1 MAEKRD
7 IEINSRA
14 DTIDLMNPEIRPWPV
29 TRDQALAGHTAA
41 IV

>member
-14 DTIDLMNPEIRPWPV
+14 DTLELMSEY
-29 TRDQALAGHTAA
+29 QALAGNAA
-41 IV
+41 A